1 MANVPLGLTGAAQ
14 TRARI
19 AARQPDPPPSDGSS
33 GNDGAAAPGGNT
45 GVKSKVKRYRY
56 PLDVID
62 SSSDYFM
69 LQAVKYTAPGVGL
82 TGQSQVFGEL
92 IRGGANQPQ
101 LSEAG
106 NNLKPPTSDGQLRKN
121 EKENTLAYYILPM
134 PRS

>member
-1 MANVPLGLTGAAQ
+1 MAASQVVDPRAA
-14 TRARI
+14 AL
-19 AARQPDPPPSDGSS
+19 ARQNAIRNREPPSSGSS
-33 GNDGAAAPGGNT
+33 GNDGSNPPGST
-45 GVKSKVKRYRY
+45 PPVKSKVQRYRY

-82 TGQSQVFGEL
+82 TGQSQAFGEL

-121 EKENTLAYYILPM
+121 EKENTLA
-134 PRS
+134 